1 MEYLIIEARGHAE
14 MAVKINKAIASGWK
28 PQGGI
33 AVYTVMTQD
42 GWRSLNGNTFH
53 EIWFMQAIVKEIG
66 K

>member
-1 MEYLIIEARGHAE
+1 MEYLIIEAREPAE

-33 AVYTVMTQD
+33 AAYTVMT
-42 GWRSLNGNTFH
+42 RNGNGGSWY